1 MDGELNRIVGNNIK
15 TLRIMAKMTQTQV
28 ANILKIATAT
38 LSLYER
44 GARSVP
50 LEHLV
55 TLSRLYNFSTDALLS
70 FASTID
76 GVDENVVYFQ
86 HFMTGST
93 TIYASGESKISNPYS
108 VYFTLEDTNGDTLIF
123 LRTDYVTDGIVLVSE
138 NETDGAALEF
148 VDISKLKNRRLY
160 LSTITINE
168 QLDGKEPIY
177 TYTNHLGDN
186 LVMRSKTMFI
196 YYGVLIARINHI
208 GRTEEFFA
216 TVNS

>member
-196 YYGVLIARINHI
+196 YFGVLIARINHI

>member
-15 TLRIMAKMTQTQV
+15 TLRIRAKMTQTQV

-86 HFMTGST
+86 HFKTGST

>member
-15 TLRIMAKMTQTQV
+15 TLRIRAKMTQTQV